1 MLPIYE
7 KIENSLEI
15 YHQNSCH
22 IPPHLH
28 KSLECV
34 YITEGTL
41 ELGICQELYHM
52 EKGGFAIVFPDL
64 IHHYQVFCPQKS
76 TAVYLLASP
85 ALSGTFLPTLQQSC
99 PADPIIKKDYLH
111 PDIPYAINSLLN
123 DSFSSNAAVLHQA
136 FMQIILARSL
146 SCFQLV
152 EKSSAGSS
160 DIIYRTVSYIAAH
173 YKEPVTLTGMAHD
186 LGCSPYALSRVFS
199 KTFHCNFNQYL
210 NMVRLDYACALLRH
224 TSHPI
229 MEILLESGFDSQRTF
244 NRVFRDCYRMSPRE
258 YRVNTNVNSI

>member
-52 EKGGFAIVFPDL
+52 EKGDFAIVFPDL

-76 TAVYLLASP
+76 TAVYLFCQPFSNPVLLTP
-85 ALSGTFLPTLQQSC
+85 LSKRTICILT
-99 PADPIIKKDYLH
+99 
-111 PDIPYAINSLLN
+111 SL
-123 DSFSSNAAVLHQA
+123 
-136 FMQIILARSL
+136 M
-146 SCFQLV
+146 
-152 EKSSAGSS
+152 
-160 DIIYRTVSYIAAH
+160 
-173 YKEPVTLTGMAHD
+173 P
-186 LGCSPYALSRVFS
+186 
-199 KTFHCNFNQYL
+199 
-210 NMVRLDYACALLRH
+210 
-224 TSHPI
+224 
-229 MEILLESGFDSQRTF
+229 
-244 NRVFRDCYRMSPRE
+244 
-258 YRVNTNVNSI
+258 